1 MADKQ
6 MMFDAEAIAR
16 IKGCDEVYL
25 VCKNDERLEDGH
37 KDKSIHRCMWLKD
50 FVSGKPAPAP
60 VVQKRKGGR
69 PKGSKNKK
77 AAKPAA
83 NPLADGLS
91 SMAAGEPMNNPA
103 EEDND
108 RQALRRNEEEGD
120 GSAPDRE
127 RGWNGESGQ
136 Q

>member
-1 MADKQ
+1 

-16 IKGCDEVYL
+16 IKGSDEVYL

-37 KDKSIHRCMWLKD
+37 KDKTIHRCMWLKD
-50 FVSGKPAPAP
+50 FVSEP
-60 VVQKRKGGR
+60 VSLVPKKNVGGR
-69 PKGSKNKK
+69 PKGSKNKS
-77 AAKPAA
+77 AAKKKPAA
-83 NPLADGLS
+83 KTPADLGALLNP
-91 SMAAGEPMNNPA
+91 EPVENPA